1 MTKSK
6 HRKKVYLVIVA
17 LFKGVALYAA
27 LLLLLLILNNSNRLF
42 QTFKQYEQFHSL
54 DGYYGIRISPEIDVS
69 ESGLQKLD
77 ETLVRFFK
85 ATNGVNS
92 RLLSVGTQISL
103 YDNGLISF
111 EEMDIKDFIITVN
124 ETYLRECPIYDLNG
138 NEVRITENLDQDYL
152 LIPEKYRSMSEELK
166 TYHEKNNTFL
176 RYFIEDSKKM
186 GMEAAHNQVH
196 EIIPLNLIYVKDEQF
211 IEVYN
216 MNVRG
221 KFNALVKNPLVKI
234 VTNNNVS
241 DAQIPHYITH
251 QDYLI
256 KITDDNRNS
265 IYHALKESGL
275 EDFVME
281 IYSVWEEYRR
291 NIIQNI
297 GILFIQL
304 SLICIIGYST
314 CKTEMRYL
322 KDVSPDMLINIFV
335 FSWIIVI
342 CLAMYMNISLSMIR
356 IIGIL
361 IMSCLDIII
370 YKMCIKP
377 R

>member
-1 MTKSK
+1 MTKGR
-6 HRKKVYLVIVA
+6 HRKKVYLVILA
-17 LFKGVALYAA
+17 LFKGVALYTM

-42 QTFKQYEQFHSL
+42 QTFRKYDQYHAL
-54 DGYYGIRISPEIDVS
+54 DGYYGIRISPEIDIS

-77 ETLVRFFK
+77 EALVRFFK
-85 ATNGVNS
+85 ATNGDNS

-103 YDNGLISF
+103 YDNGIISF
-111 EEMDIKDFIITVN
+111 EEMDTKDFIVTVN

-152 LIPEKYRSMSEELK
+152 LVPEKYRSMSEKLK
-166 TYHEKNNTFL
+166 TYHEENNTFL

-196 EIIPLNLIYVKDEQF
+196 EIIPLNLIYIKDEQF
-211 IEVYN
+211 VEVYN
-216 MNVRG
+216 MNGRG
-221 KFNALVKNPLVKI
+221 KLNAIVKEPLVKI
-234 VTNNNVS
+234 VTNDNVS

-265 IYHALKESGL
+265 IYQALKESGL

-281 IYSVWEEYRR
+281 IYSVWAEYRH

-304 SLICIIGYST
+304 SLICIIGCCTYKMET
-314 CKTEMRYL
+314 RYL
-322 KDVSPDMLINIFV
+322 KDISPDMLINIFV
-335 FSWIIVI
+335 FSWIILI
-342 CLAMYMNISLSMIR
+342 CLAMYMNISLNMTR
-356 IIGIL
+356 IVGIL
-361 IMSCLDIII
+361 IISCLDIII
-370 YKMCIKP
+370 YKICIKP